1 MAISFEEQTI
11 KIGDTSIKMFKGGS
25 GDPLLL
31 LQEQAE
37 TGGHYSMPT
46 LLQKTTPCIY
56 RHTPDLETLKNQI
69 GSNP

>member
-31 LQEQAE
+31 LHGAS
-37 TGGHYSMPT
+37 GNRGP
-46 LLQKTTPCIY
+46 LQ
-56 RHTPDLETLKNQI
+56 
-69 GSNP
+69 